1 MSTPFKA
8 ILMVVA
14 ALVLFGAIAAC
25 SPLQTINAL
34 TPSSTYTLTEGLAY
48 GSDPRDRLDIYAPA
62 DTVGSAPVVVF
73 FYGGSWSMG
82 SRTDY
87 KFVGEALASRGIVA
101 VIADYRLYPQVRY
114 PAFLQD
120 SAAAVAWTA
129 KEVQRY
135 GGDPK
140 RLFVMGHSAGG
151 YNAAMVALD
160 PRWLA
165 GSGQTPAILRGWI
178 GLAGPYDFIPIKDEI
193 VRPVFFFPNT
203 PPESQPINHVSAA
216 APSTLLIASNQDRLV
231 DPVRNTGGLAAKL
244 RGAGVRVSEIYTDHT
259 SHTSLVGSLA
269 RPLRG
274 LAPTLDL
281 VEKFVKSDG
290 GRIGALQATT
300 ATAATAATVATLTLS
315 GAAPVAAAR

>member
-1 MSTPFKA
+1 MSTPLKA
-8 ILMVVA
+8 ILMLVT
-14 ALVLFGAIAAC
+14 ALVLLGAVVAC

-34 TPSSTYTLTEGLAY
+34 TPSSTYTLTQGLAY
-48 GSDPRDRLDIYAPA
+48 GSDPRDRLDIYSPSGA
-62 DTVGSAPVVVF
+62 VGSAPVVVF

-114 PAFLQD
+114 PAFLED
-120 SAAAVAWTA
+120 SAAAVAWTV

-165 GSGQTPAILRGWI
+165 TSGQTPAILRGWI

-203 PPESQPINHVSAA
+203 PPESQPINHVSAT
-216 APSTLLIASNQDRLV
+216 APSTLLIASNKDSLV
-231 DPVRNTGGLAAKL
+231 DPVRNTGGLAEKL
-244 RGAGVRVSEIYTDHT
+244 RGAGVRVSEVYTDGT

-281 VEKFVKSDG
+281 IEKFVKSDG
-290 GRIGALQATT
+290 GRTGASE
-300 ATAATAATVATLTLS
+300 TAAAGKTPTAA
-315 GAAPVAAAR
+315 AAK